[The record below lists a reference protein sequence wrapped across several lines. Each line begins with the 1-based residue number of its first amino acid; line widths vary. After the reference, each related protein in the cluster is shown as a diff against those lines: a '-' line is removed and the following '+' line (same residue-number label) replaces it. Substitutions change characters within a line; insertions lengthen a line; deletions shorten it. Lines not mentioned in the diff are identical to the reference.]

1 LDTIKFRAF
10 CTVAELHSI
19 SKAAEKLYYTQ
30 PAISTQIRGLET
42 EYGARLFR
50 RNGKRIELTEAGQE
64 LLPIAR
70 QLLKLF
76 EESANAVRRVA
87 ALEDHNVH
95 VGASGMPG
103 VHVVPQL
110 VARFK
115 EEHPQHIVAI
125 SIANAYQLE
134 RMLAD
139 GEVDLGIFGRSAP
152 IQASGRFAEIE
163 LFEDPLVVV
172 VGNDHPLAH
181 QDLIEAGQLNGEA
194 LILPPQRIL
203 TRSSVDERLKQL
215 DVQPRLAFEIANSE
229 AIKRMVIN
237 QLGISIMCAS
247 VVKAEA
253 EAGWLKAI
261 PIREFML
268 ARKVYLSYPQEKE
281 SNPAIREFVAFVRKY
296 FRVPA
301 SISS

>member
-50 RNGKRIELTEAGQE
+50 RSGKRIELTEAGQE
-64 LLPIAR
+64 LLPIAE

-87 ALEDHNVH
+87 AVENHNVH

-115 EEHPQHIVAI
+115 NKYPQHIVAI
-125 SIANAYQLE
+125 TIANAYQLE
-134 RMLAD
+134 RMMAD
-139 GEVDLGIFGRSAP
+139 GEVDLGIFGRSGP
-152 IQASGRFAEIE
+152 IQNTGRFVEIE
-163 LFEDPLVVV
+163 LFEDPLVLV
-172 VGNDHPLAH
+172 VGNDHQLAS
-181 QDLIEAGQLNGEA
+181 QEIIEAAQLKGES

-203 TRSSVDERLKQL
+203 TRSTVEERLKQL
-215 DVQPRLAFEIANSE
+215 EVQTKLAFEVANSE

-237 QLGISIMCAS
+237 NLGISIMCAS

-253 EAGWLKAI
+253 EVSWLKAI
-261 PIREFML
+261 PIRDFKL
-268 ARKVYLSYPQEKE
+268 ARKVYLSYPHEKE
-281 SNPAIREFVAFVRKY
+281 SNPAIKEFVAFTLDYYQNRT
-296 FRVPA
+296 
-301 SISS
+301 

>member
-1 LDTIKFRAF
+1 M
-10 CTVAELHSI
+10 AELHSI

-64 LLPIAR
+64 LLPIAE

-87 ALEDHNVH
+87 AVEDHNVH
-95 VGASGMPG
+95 IGASGMPG

-110 VARFK
+110 VAEFK
-115 EEHPQHIVAI
+115 QHYPKHIVAI

-134 RMLAD
+134 RMMAD
-139 GEVDLGIFGRSAP
+139 GEVDLGIFGRSGP
-152 IQASGRFAEIE
+152 IQKPGRFIEIE
-163 LFEDPLVVV
+163 LFEDPLVLV
-172 VGNDHPLAH
+172 VGNNHPLAL
-181 QDLIEAGQLNGEA
+181 QEIIEAEQLNGEA

-203 TRSSVDERLKQL
+203 TRSSVEERLKQL
-215 DVQPRLAFEIANSE
+215 EVQTRLGFEIANSE

-237 QLGISIMCAS
+237 HLGISIMCAS

-253 EAGWLKAI
+253 EVGWLKAI
-261 PIREFML
+261 PIQGFML
-268 ARKVYLSYPQEKE
+268 SRKVYLSYPHEKE
-281 SNPAIREFVAFVRKY
+281 SNPAIQEFVAFTRNYYK
-296 FRVPA
+296 FSAAA
-301 SISS
+301 SNK